1 MIYPPSGVRC
11 TLRTECDVP
20 SERSVMYPPSGVRCT
35 LRTECDTPSE
45 RREAFPSGGGRYSL
59 RAMANRLRVF
69 HWFIGLGS
77 PSSFALQ
84 NSLVWSLF
92 FRTVYGFFIGLS
104 VLVRLRVLRCKAR
117 RLSRFFC
124 EPSMGLSS
132 VCRFRFAFLFAGGN
146 RPDKVRQFS
155 GETWA

>member
-1 MIYPPSGVRC
+1 MRCGSFRANLLQVFHQFTGLGSPSSFSLQNSKV
-11 TLRTECDVP
+11 ECDVP

-59 RAMANRLRVF
+59 RAMANRLRF
-69 HWFIGLGS
+69 LHRFIGLGS

-104 VLVRLRVLRCKAR
+104 VLVRPE
-117 RLSRFFC
+117 FC
-124 EPSMGLSS
+124 VVKL
-132 VCRFRFAFLFAGGN
+132 AG
-146 RPDKVRQFS
+146 
-155 GETWA
+155 

>member
-1 MIYPPSGVRC
+1 MRCGSFRTNGRTFYRSFISLPVLVR
-11 TLRTECDVP
+11 LRVLRCKNSPVECDV
-20 SERSVMYPPSGVRCT
+20 
-35 LRTECDTPSE
+35 PSE

-59 RAMANRLRVF
+59 RAMANRLRF
-69 HWFIGLGS
+69 LHWFTGFGS

-104 VLVRLRVLRCKAR
+104 VLVRPEFCCRKAR
-117 RLSRFFC
+117 WWSRFFC

>member
-1 MIYPPSGVRC
+1 MWCFWVKTFYEVFLFIFTVAVDFAMYRFPFGRRAILPSGGGRLS
-11 TLRTECDVP
+11 LRA
-20 SERSVMYPPSGVRCT
+20 
-35 LRTECDTPSE
+35 ECDTPSE

-59 RAMANRLRVF
+59 RAMANRLRF
-69 HWFIGLGS
+69 LHRFIGLGS

-117 RLSRFFC
+117 WLSLFFANLLWVFHRFVDFG
-124 EPSMGLSS
+124 SLSYLQEEIG
-132 VCRFRFAFLFAGGN
+132 RIR
-146 RPDKVRQFS
+146 
-155 GETWA
+155 